1 MTDRYRHTISSSSR
15 LSMLKDKGYT
25 LLSLVSEY
33 QRPGSIL
40 PISIEL
46 QKCEFIKE
54 PWYSTRLEPECR
66 SEFDKTNCV
75 QALKKSFKHLVQTKI
90 LLNRVKSECN
100 PYYLSNFEPFVPYAC
115 KRARLIAAEPCFF
128 FHCSRCTS
136 LILYHLS
143 SNPILAAESTLNH
156 CDLHA
161 SNFIDSISPQESR
174 SGWIDLENV
183 CMAPY
188 FTDLLQYFFIYK
200 NASLHAVEDISL
212 LTQDA
217 GRCPD
222 QADMLVAI
230 ALVLI
235 HWRELADSGNDII
248 ASSMEVSFHE
258 ATSRMKAIVAWQR
271 LFESST

>member
-1 MTDRYRHTISSSSR
+1 
-15 LSMLKDKGYT
+15 
-25 LLSLVSEY
+25 
-33 QRPGSIL
+33 
-40 PISIEL
+40 
-46 QKCEFIKE
+46 
-54 PWYSTRLEPECR
+54 
-66 SEFDKTNCV
+66 
-75 QALKKSFKHLVQTKI
+75 
-90 LLNRVKSECN
+90 
-100 PYYLSNFEPFVPYAC
+100 
-115 KRARLIAAEPCFF
+115 
-128 FHCSRCTS
+128 
-136 LILYHLS
+136 
-143 SNPILAAESTLNH
+143 
-156 CDLHA
+156 
-161 SNFIDSISPQESR
+161 
-174 SGWIDLENV
+174 
-183 CMAPY
+183 MAPY